1 VSIIQSH
8 DSRHN
13 GDVDEAEVQ
22 RESADNENTT
32 TRQNEKTNQKALK
45 KTRRRPIVIVEDNI
59 NRQMKDCVR
68 KIIEKSEIGGIK
80 KTSVEKS
87 TYETTSSSEQQSKR
101 NEKRPNNADAVARLE
116 QPNNNTALSP
126 AVTDSLMAAPAPA
139 ADVNAGEQRRWT
151 DGIQISCHSC
161 SRVAERQRTMD
172 LHSRRKR
179 KQYWT
184 WFKSNG
190 WRFVSRRIQ
199 SVTASS
205 ECRAQRRTSSEFLQI
220 GYWSDY
226 TTCVNVRFMQAN
238 CKQQW
243 VTDDSSDKY
252 EENNSSQ
259 KEVQYAWVKTAWF
272 ELTNKQIKTSSLRV

>member
-139 ADVNAGEQRRWT
+139 ATSTPENNDVGQTVYRYHVIAVPELLSGRGQWIYIPGENENSTEPDSSQMVDASSPEEFSRSRHQASVVLNAEQV
-151 DGIQISCHSC
+151 QNF
-161 SRVAERQRTMD
+161 
-172 LHSRRKR
+172 
-179 KQYWT
+179 
-184 WFKSNG
+184 FKSATDQIIP
-190 WRFVSRRIQ
+190 RVSM
-199 SVTASS
+199 SVLCKPTA
-205 ECRAQRRTSSEFLQI
+205 
-220 GYWSDY
+220 
-226 TTCVNVRFMQAN
+226 
-238 CKQQW
+238 
-243 VTDDSSDKY
+243 
-252 EENNSSQ
+252 NNSESPM
-259 KEVQYAWVKTAWF
+259 TAV
-272 ELTNKQIKTSSLRV
+272 TNTKKITRHKKKCNTRE